1 MLFHLRDS
9 EGNVCDTE
17 SLEGALQIFTSDK
30 GYRLSFVLNDGY
42 ELHIYRDEYDDNHP
56 SHLSDFSHIQSRVAD
71 AKVILSRFTKAPKL
85 PNLTLVK

>member
-30 GYRLSFVLNDGY
+30 GYRLSFVLSDGY
-42 ELHIYRDEYDDNHP
+42 ELHIYRDEYNNNHP
-56 SHLSDFSHIQSRVAD
+56 SQLPEFSPIQSKVAD
-71 AKVILSRFTKAPKL
+71 AKIILSRFTKAPDL
-85 PNLTLVK
+85 PNLSLVK

>member
-9 EGNVCDTE
+9 EGNTCDTE

-42 ELHIYRDEYDDNHP
+42 ELHIYRDEYNDNHP
-56 SHLSDFSHIQSRVAD
+56 SQHSHFSAIHSRIAD
-71 AKVILSRFTKAPKL
+71 AKIILSRFTKAPDL